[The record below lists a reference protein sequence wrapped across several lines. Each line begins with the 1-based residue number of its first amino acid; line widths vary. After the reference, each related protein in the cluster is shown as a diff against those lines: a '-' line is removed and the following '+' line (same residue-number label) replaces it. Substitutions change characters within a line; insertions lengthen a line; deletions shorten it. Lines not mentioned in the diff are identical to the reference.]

1 MKGLDKMRQTL
12 RAAKIIV
19 LLLAIVAAAG
29 GYADRPIQWLGL
41 DRIATV
47 NQAYLDQSMD
57 KAINGFLLL
66 SGIKTGLAVIEGSEV
81 GIGFNLEI
89 GDIVQSV
96 YDYVDI
102 AWKTALAGGTVILV
116 TRLLLQTVDLI
127 DHWSLALAFGC
138 GLVVVVVGWVFPRAD
153 HLNNLAKDATY
164 FLTVCAVV
172 LYIVFPLSIAGAAF
186 ISERITGPL
195 IDESQRSFES
205 IKEDFAVEN
214 INRRLFPEETEKED
228 NRIAGLILKG
238 KLSEVKEYLR
248 NQAEFFRDKSRNIAI
263 WTLQLIAGYLFD
275 SIVFPIVFFFLLFVL
290 AKGALRYLFEDRKQ
304 VPYRKDIGDVLARL
318 DTAIS
323 GVQNQHYNPS
333 EPTRRIRSR
342 MHRYGRY
349 RDKIR

>member
-1 MKGLDKMRQTL
+1 MRHTL
-12 RAAKIIV
+12 NAAIIFV
-19 LLLAIVAAAG
+19 LILAIVAAAG
-29 GYADRPIQWLGL
+29 GNADRAIQWLGM
-41 DRIATV
+41 DRVANV
-47 NQAYLDQSMD
+47 NRNYLDQSMD

-138 GLVVVVVGWVFPRAD
+138 GLAVVVVRWIFPRARR
-153 HLNNLAKDATY
+153 LKRLTKDATF
-164 FLTVCAVV
+164 FLTVCTVV

-186 ISERITGPL
+186 ISVRITGPL
-195 IDESQRSFES
+195 IEESQRSFES
-205 IKEDFAVEN
+205 IKEEFAVEN
-214 INRRLFPEETEKED
+214 INRRLFPNETGKED
-228 NRIAGLILKG
+228 SRIAGLILKG
-238 KLSEVKEYLR
+238 KISEIKEYLR
-248 NQAEFFRDKSRNIAI
+248 DQAEFFKDKSRNIAI

-290 AKGALRYLFEDRKQ
+290 TKGALRYLFEDRKYL
-304 VPYRKDIGDVLARL
+304 PYRNDIRAVLARL
-318 DTAIS
+318 DLPIT
-323 GVQNQHYNPS
+323 GEQTPHYNPS
-333 EPTRRIRSR
+333 QTARRNRPHVR
-342 MHRYGRY
+342 RY
-349 RDKIR
+349 RRYRGKIC